1 MVAPINANK
10 HYVHLSNSQIA
21 SGAIST
27 IVQVEAVA
35 APASANS
42 FEVEEGSI
50 VKAVYL
56 EQWIYGLGASGVD
69 TQFFMCVMKKP
80 SDAPDLT
87 FAQSSNLGAY
97 PNKKN
102 ILYTTQGVIGGID
115 TNSIPII
122 KNWLL
127 IPKGKQRMG
136 LGDKIVTYITT
147 LGAAIQRCGFA
158 TYKEYR

>member
-10 HYVHLSNSQIA
+10 HYVHLSNNTLA

-27 IVQVEAVA
+27 VKQVESVV
-35 APASANS
+35 APAAANS
-42 FEVEEGSI
+42 FEVEEGSV
-50 VKAVYL
+50 VKA
-56 EQWIYGLGASGVD
+56 IYIEIWLYGQGADGID
-69 TQFFMCVMKKP
+69 TQFFMCTMKKP

-102 ILYTTQGVIGGID
+102 ILYTTQGVIGG
-115 TNSIPII
+115 TNNNSIPII

-136 LGDKIVTYITT
+136 LGDQIVTYITS
-147 LGAAIQRCGFA
+147 LGATVQRCGFS

>member
-10 HYVHLSNSQIA
+10 HYVHLSNNQVA

-27 IVQVEAVA
+27 IVQANAVV
-35 APASANS
+35 APAASNPND
-42 FEVEEGSI
+42 VEEGSVI
-50 VKAVYL
+50 KA
-56 EQWIYGLGASGVD
+56 IYIEIWLYGQGASGID
-69 TQFFMCVMKKP
+69 TQFFMCTMKKP

-87 FAQSSNLGAY
+87 FGQSSNLGAY

-102 ILYTTQGVIGGID
+102 VLYTTQGVIGGID
-115 TNSIPII
+115 NNSIPII

-136 LGDKIVTYITT
+136 LGDQIVTYITSV
-147 LGAAIQRCGFA
+147 GAVMQRCGFA